1 MKDWIKYKDRPEF
14 KILDK
19 KLKPYYIIERLEND
33 QIEKKYLEE
42 LMISR
47 QLEHEATRMK
57 RNKTGDNVKV
67 SGPKNTT
74 TIVQNNKMKKNI
86 NNQKNSS
93 KARET
98 ERSRYASK
106 ITEDKMLQL
115 LRKFNQIQL
124 ENAFGSVLMAYHNQ
138 DQEEKANQQ
147 VAK

>member
-1 MKDWIKYKDRPEF
+1 VKDWIKYKDRPEF

-19 KLKPYYIIERLEND
+19 KSKLYYIIERLEND

-42 LMISR
+42 LIKSR
-47 QLEHEATRMK
+47 QLEEEATQMIHYS
-57 RNKTGDNVKV
+57 TGDNVKV
-67 SGPKNTT
+67 RGPKNTT
-74 TIVQNNKMKKNI
+74 AIVKKNKIKQNI
-86 NNQKNSS
+86 NNEKNSS